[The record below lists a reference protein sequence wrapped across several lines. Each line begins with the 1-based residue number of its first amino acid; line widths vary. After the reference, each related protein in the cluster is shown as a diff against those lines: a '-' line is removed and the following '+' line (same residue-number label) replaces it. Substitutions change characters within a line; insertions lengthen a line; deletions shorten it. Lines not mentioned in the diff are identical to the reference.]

1 MKKEKVVLEEK
12 ECRRCHN
19 VKKIEEF
26 RSRPNGF
33 TLNQCRECES
43 ELGSIRR
50 EDKKTQVSP
59 IVEITTKSGKV
70 VQASMQPIV
79 GGRMTTSPLTDKV
92 LYFDANV
99 SRDVA
104 RVAFSAYA
112 DVVRT
117 GISYQPV
124 QM

>member
-1 MKKEKVVLEEK
+1 MKQAVCNEK
-12 ECRRCHN
+12 ECRRCHK
-19 VKKIEEF
+19 VLPISKF
-26 RSRPNGF
+26 RTRTSGF
-33 TLNQCRECES
+33 ILNQCRECES
-43 ELGSIRR
+43 ELGASRR
-50 EDKKTQVSP
+50 KPVVSH

-70 VQASMQPIV
+70 VQASMQPIA
-79 GGRMTTSPLTDKV
+79 GGRMTTSPLTDKI